1 MKKFI
6 ISFIII
12 CMSWGLVAQEAPSWK
27 QELPRHDVYLGIG
40 DPLVAGV
47 LTGRFE
53 FFSKCGGLFTKC
65 SEDEYIPD
73 WFALDSYSKG
83 LFATPTISIGYQYRL
98 AKWFWL
104 GGTFSYTGFYEAK
117 YERISNLKCSSY
129 NSHLISI
136 LPEARFSWLNKEK
149 VTMYSGFG
157 LGLAIY
163 TDDTHYSDK
172 FYSPKPRTWDETS
185 YAPAFHLTAVGI
197 HVGKKWYG
205 FAELGFGYKG
215 IIQAGFGYNFNSK
228 KKSNQ

>member
-1 MKKFI
+1 MKNFLLCFI
-6 ISFIII
+6 IV
-12 CMSWGLVAQEAPSWK
+12 CMAWELAAQDAPSWK
-27 QELPRHDVYLGIG
+27 QQLPRHDVYMGIS
-40 DPLVAGV
+40 DPLIAGV
-47 LTGRFE
+47 LTTRLI

-65 SEDEYIPD
+65 SDDEYIPD

-83 LFATPTISIGYQYRL
+83 LIATPTISIGYQYRL

-104 GGTFSYTGFYEAK
+104 GGTFSYTGFYETE

-172 FYSPKPRTWDETS
+172 FYSTKPLTWNET
-185 YAPAFHLTAVGI
+185 YYGLALHLTAVGI
-197 HVGKKWYG
+197 HVGRKWYG
-205 FAELGFGYKG
+205 FAELGFGFKG